1 MSVARLTSLI
11 RRSGRIAE
19 PAPPGPEL
27 FPGAE
32 IFGGSIQ
39 VRFINAGGCNDCAQ
53 EVSSAFGPVYDV
65 ERYGA
70 RLVASPRHADVL
82 LICGSVT
89 WNMIEPL
96 RRTVVATPTPH
107 FTIAVGDCAITG
119 GVFAEGYGVA
129 GPVSDFV
136 HVDLC
141 VPGNPPEPA
150 DIVAALRRMTG
161 R

>member
-1 MSVARLTSLI
+1 MSVTRLTSLI

-19 PAPPGPEL
+19 QAPPAPAL
-27 FPGAE
+27 FPGAG

-53 EVSSAFGPVYDV
+53 EVASAFGPVYDV
-65 ERYGA
+65 ERYGV

-89 WNMIEPL
+89 RNMIEPL
-96 RRTVVATPTPH
+96 RRTVDATPTPR
-107 FTIAVGDCAITG
+107 FVIAVGDCALTG
-119 GVFAEGYGVA
+119 GVFAAGYGIA
-129 GPVSDFV
+129 GVVSDFV
-136 HVDLC
+136 HVDLS
-141 VPGNPPEPA
+141 VPGNPPAPA
-150 DIVAALRRMTG
+150 LIVEALRRMTG